1 MSPTKNYAAYRETIR
16 NMAPPCVPFVGVYL
30 TDWTFIGDG
39 NPDFLREKPGQINF
53 NKRQKA
59 AELIVQIQSY
69 QSMPYHLTPV
79 PVIVKFLEES
89 LENPKDEKQLYDLS
103 LELEP
108 RERDDEKI
116 ARLLAES
123 GFL

>member
-1 MSPTKNYAAYRETIR
+1 M
-16 NMAPPCVPFVGVYL
+16 CVFFITGVYL

-39 NPDFLREKPGQINF
+39 NPDQLREKPHQINF

-69 QSMPYHLTPV
+69 QSLPYQLSPMPA
-79 PVIVKFLEES
+79 IVKFLEEA
-89 LENPKDEKQLYDLS
+89 LENPRDEKELYDLS

-116 ARLLAES
+116 ARLLAEVRPETPS
-123 GFL
+123 FKKAVFFVY